1 MLMKWFTAT
10 KDMNLNANGG
20 VVYEYG
26 NEYIVKRVYCPTNNV
41 ERLKK
46 AMIRKTNER
55 PIYLGDVAEIKINSK
70 TFRAGFG
77 HVVRLCY

>member
-1 MLMKWFTAT
+1 MKHYGVSVDEVVAAT

-26 NEYIVKRVYCPTNNV
+26 NEYIVKGVLSTNNV

-46 AMIRKTNER
+46 ALIRKNQR
-55 PIYLGDVAEIKINSK
+55 NANIPRRCGRN
-70 TFRAGFG
+70 
-77 HVVRLCY
+77 